1 MESAFVLHRRRYR
14 ETSLIVEFLTY
25 ERGRIAA
32 VARGAL
38 RAKSNLSGV
47 LQPLLPLRLEVRG
60 RGELFTLTHA
70 EAAGPALQVSG
81 VRLYSI
87 FYLNELL
94 IRLTVVHDPVPE
106 LYDLYAASLHRL
118 AAGADLEPVLR
129 AFESGLLNIIGLGMN
144 LECDAETGETIDPD
158 GIYDYVANHGPT
170 RVAGAGTAS
179 SVRGATLLALA
190 GQVAWGIAEGR
201 EAKRLMRYVLDHHL
215 DGRPLAARELFSTS
229 RERKT

>member
-1 MESAFVLHRRRYR
+1 MLYVDSKQSITASATSDAFSFGKFVHNPFVMSVST
-14 ETSLIVEFLTY
+14 TSGHTSYI
-25 ERGRIAA
+25 
-32 VARGAL
+32 
-38 RAKSNLSGV
+38 
-47 LQPLLPLRLEVRG
+47 
-60 RGELFTLTHA
+60 
-70 EAAGPALQVSG
+70 
-81 VRLYSI
+81 
-87 FYLNELL
+87 
-94 IRLTVVHDPVPE
+94 
-106 LYDLYAASLHRL
+106 
-118 AAGADLEPVLR
+118 
-129 AFESGLLNIIGLGMN
+129 ESGLLNIIGLGMN